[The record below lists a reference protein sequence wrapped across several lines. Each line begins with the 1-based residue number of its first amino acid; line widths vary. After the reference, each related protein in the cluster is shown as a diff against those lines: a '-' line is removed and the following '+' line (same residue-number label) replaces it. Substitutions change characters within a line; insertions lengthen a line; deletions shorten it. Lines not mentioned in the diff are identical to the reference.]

1 MFADYPKFT
10 LVERTLLP
18 SGVMIII
25 ILTEKTLAAPGV
37 IIIINLRKSRNIRG
51 GAGSQKAYV
60 FSYVFLRLLRQRK
73 T

>member
-10 LVERTLLP
+10 LVERTTPLP

-37 IIIINLRKSRNIRG
+37 IIIINLRKSRNIRIMMMCL
-51 GAGSQKAYV
+51 GSCHYKN
-60 FSYVFLRLLRQRK
+60 
-73 T
+73 

>member
-1 MFADYPKFT
+1 MFLDYPKFK

-37 IIIINLRKSRNIRG
+37 MIIINLRK
-51 GAGSQKAYV
+51 K
-60 FSYVFLRLLRQRK
+60 
-73 T
+73 